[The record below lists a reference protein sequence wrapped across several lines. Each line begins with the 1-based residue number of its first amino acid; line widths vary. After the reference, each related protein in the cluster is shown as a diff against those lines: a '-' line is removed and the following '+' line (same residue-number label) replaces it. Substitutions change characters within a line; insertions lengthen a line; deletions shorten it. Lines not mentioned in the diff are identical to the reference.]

1 MGRQS
6 ITGGVTPKGRHRI
19 QFDLRIEGV
28 RYRPSLRWVPSEAN
42 LRRARDS
49 LRRIKA
55 QIEAGIFRFSEEF
68 PDYPLGKTGHLS
80 LNAQTCTDVFDAF
93 LRHEAARVV
102 RGDLAPITLASHRQ
116 ILDHVWRPHVGPL
129 PFLGIRH
136 SMLVKIAD
144 AHPWNKKTY
153 NNAIS
158 ALRRAFDFGYRDH
171 PEQRDPAAMLRSARI
186 CKRDRPPIDPFSIQD
201 AQVLITALH
210 RDWGE
215 AQGNYDEFRF
225 FTGLRPSE
233 EIALVVSDY
242 DAAHGVLSITK
253 ARVQGID
260 KDVTKTG
267 NDRRIELCP
276 RAITVLERQLR
287 LRERL
292 VKTGRIDH
300 ECLFFTQTG
309 EPIRDLVYPYSRWRR
324 TLQRLAIRYRKP
336 YAARH
341 SSVSWDLMLG
351 RNPLWVA
358 KQHGHSIATMLWVYA
373 AWIEGTSETDLLT
386 LQEAMNG
393 SDKVRRQNRPRHQQ
407 AHSQIMGS
415 RRLTRARRAP
425 PSRQRQPSPEHP
437 TGQLG

>member
-1 MGRQS
+1 
-6 ITGGVTPKGRHRI
+6 
-19 QFDLRIEGV
+19 
-28 RYRPSLRWVPSEAN
+28 
-42 LRRARDS
+42 
-49 LRRIKA
+49 
-55 QIEAGIFRFSEEF
+55 
-68 PDYPLGKTGHLS
+68 
-80 LNAQTCTDVFDAF
+80 
-93 LRHEAARVV
+93 
-102 RGDLAPITLASHRQ
+102 
-116 ILDHVWRPHVGPL
+116 
-129 PFLGIRH
+129 
-136 SMLVKIAD
+136 MLVKIAD
-144 AHPWNKKTY
+144 AQPWGGKTY

-171 PEQRDPAAMLRSARI
+171 PEQRDPAAVLRSARI
-186 CKRDRPPIDPFSIQD
+186 CKKDRPPIAPFRNQEP
-201 AQVLITALH
+201 QVLPRALH

-215 AQGNYDEFRF
+215 AKGNYDEFRF

-309 EPIRDLVYPYSRWRR
+309 EPIRDLLYPYSRWRR
-324 TLQRLAIRYRKP
+324 TLRRLAIRYRKP

-358 KQHGHSIATMLWVYA
+358 KQTWKRGAHRPLEPPRLPAFGSRFGSSSHSALSISSVRRLVRPRAGSRLGGPPRQSVGW
-373 AWIEGTSETDLLT
+373 GTS
-386 LQEAMNG
+386 
-393 SDKVRRQNRPRHQQ
+393 SPPRIRR
-407 AHSQIMGS
+407 
-415 RRLTRARRAP
+415 
-425 PSRQRQPSPEHP
+425 
-437 TGQLG
+437 